1 MLRCGYFSSKHLYI
15 CEEIVSN
22 WEMYVSV
29 LHFQFNTIVIRKWT
43 MFDLVK
49 SFHLSRKMR
58 LKEIQRTAH
67 QAWSP
72 AGHHPMY
79 LALGTS
85 AQQLDASF
93 NTTAALEIFEVDF
106 SDPSL
111 EMQLRGTLPTTNR
124 WFIEYIYEYFSV
136 LQRWTFSYSTLV
148 GTGGALPTSVSAT
161 RHF

>member
-1 MLRCGYFSSKHLYI
+1 
-15 CEEIVSN
+15 
-22 WEMYVSV
+22 MYVRIIREIGKS
-29 LHFQFNTIVIRKWT
+29 LYTLSIQDKKVIRKCIIR
-43 MFDLVK
+43 DLVE
-49 SFHLSRKMR
+49 SLHLCRNMR

-111 EMQLRGTLPTTNR
+111 EMPLRGSLPTANR
-124 WFIEYIYEYFSV
+124 
-136 LQRWTFSYSTLV
+136 
-148 GTGGALPTSVSAT
+148 
-161 RHF
+161 

>member
-1 MLRCGYFSSKHLYI
+1 
-15 CEEIVSN
+15 
-22 WEMYVSV
+22 MYVCV
-29 LHFQFNTIVIRKWT
+29 LHFQFNTIVIRKLT
-43 MFDLVK
+43 IFDLVK
-49 SFHLSRKMR
+49 SLHLSRKMR

-72 AGHHPMY
+72 AVHHPMY

-124 WFIEYIYEYFSV
+124 
-136 LQRWTFSYSTLV
+136 
-148 GTGGALPTSVSAT
+148 
-161 RHF
+161 

>member
-1 MLRCGYFSSKHLYI
+1 
-15 CEEIVSN
+15 
-22 WEMYVSV
+22 
-29 LHFQFNTIVIRKWT
+29 
-43 MFDLVK
+43 
-49 SFHLSRKMR
+49 MR

-72 AGHHPMY
+72 AGHHPIC

-111 EMQLRGTLPTTNR
+111 EMQLKGSLPTANR
-124 WFIEYIYEYFSV
+124 
-136 LQRWTFSYSTLV
+136 
-148 GTGGALPTSVSAT
+148 
-161 RHF
+161 